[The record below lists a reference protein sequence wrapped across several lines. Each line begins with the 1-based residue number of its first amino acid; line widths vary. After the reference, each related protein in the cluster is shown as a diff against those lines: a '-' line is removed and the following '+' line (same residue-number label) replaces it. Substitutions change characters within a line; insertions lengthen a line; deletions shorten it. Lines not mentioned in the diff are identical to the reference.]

1 MLALLLSTLQV
12 IGIDILLSGDNA
24 VVIALACRG
33 LPDAQ
38 RKKGILYG
46 ASGAVALRILLV
58 TISVWILAIPGLKL
72 LAGLLLIWIAIKLIS
87 ETDDGTQED
96 DVKASDK
103 LWVAV
108 KTVIIADLAMSI
120 DNVAAVAGVAE
131 ASGPWHFPVM
141 AIGLLVSI
149 PCVIWGSQLVMKLM
163 DKFSW
168 IVPAG
173 GIMLG
178 WVAGTMIGD
187 DIFLKPYIPT
197 QAHPAFIGA
206 LFVVSW
212 LFWTWVL
219 KQVKTKTVDKE

>member
-1 MLALLLSTLQV
+1 MLALFLHILQV

-33 LPDAQ
+33 LPEAQ
-38 RKKGILYG
+38 RKRGVLYG

-58 TISVWILAIPGLKL
+58 TISVWVLAIPGLKL
-72 LAGLLLIWIAIKLIS
+72 FAGFLLMYIAYKLIS

-96 DVKASDK
+96 NVKASDK
-103 LWVAV
+103 LWTAV
-108 KTVIIADLAMSI
+108 KTVIVADLAMSI

-131 ASGPWHFPVM
+131 SSGPWHFPVM

-163 DKFSW
+163 DKFPW
-168 IVPAG
+168 IISLG

-178 WVAGTMIGD
+178 WVAGGMIAD
-187 DIFLKPYIPT
+187 DRFVSPESTPPSHYLAIL
-197 QAHPAFIGA
+197 GA
-206 LFVVSW
+206 VVITSNVLFRKLQRDAGV
-212 LFWTWVL
+212 
-219 KQVKTKTVDKE
+219 